1 MEIYKKLN
9 KIQVELKAP
18 KDRVN
23 KFGGFSYRN
32 CEDILNALKP
42 LLDAEGC
49 AVILNDDVVQ
59 IGDRFYIKA
68 TATLFSE
75 NGENISNTAYAREP
89 LQKKGADES
98 QITGASS
105 SYARKYALNGLFL
118 LDDSKD
124 ADSLDAKIAEAKP
137 DAVMIKSLRDKTNGD
152 KKFEEYIVSVKLN
165 GGDRKSF
172 DDLNI
177 GQVEYLIRNWEKLLV
192 GTPYEEKK

>member
-68 TATLFSE
+68 TATLYDE

-105 SYARKYALNGLFL
+105 SYARKYALAGLL
-118 LDDSKD
+118 AIDSAEDIDEKEPPKEEPKEEPKGTDVPRASEVQIKILKQLAEKQGKELDVELVRTWSIKQASD
-124 ADSLDAKIAEAKP
+124 
-137 DAVMIKSLRDKTNGD
+137 MIMKLKGD
-152 KKFEEYIVSVKLN
+152 TKE
-165 GGDRKSF
+165 
-172 DDLNI
+172 
-177 GQVEYLIRNWEKLLV
+177 
-192 GTPYEEKK
+192 

>member
-105 SYARKYALNGLFL
+105 SYARKYALAGLL
-118 LDDSKD
+118 AIDSAEDIDEKEPPKEEPKEEPKETDVPRASEVQIKILKQLAEKQGKELDVELVRSWSIKQASD
-124 ADSLDAKIAEAKP
+124 
-137 DAVMIKSLRDKTNGD
+137 MIMKLKGD
-152 KKFEEYIVSVKLN
+152 TKE
-165 GGDRKSF
+165 
-172 DDLNI
+172 
-177 GQVEYLIRNWEKLLV
+177 
-192 GTPYEEKK
+192 

>member
-1 MEIYKKLN
+1 MDIYKKLN

-32 CEDILNALKP
+32 CEDILNALKS

-49 AVILNDDVVQ
+49 AVILTDDVVQ

-68 TATLFSE
+68 TATLYAE
-75 NGENISNTAYAREP
+75 NGESISNTAYAREP

-105 SYARKYALNGLFL
+105 SYARKYALAGLL
-118 LDDSKD
+118 AIDSAEDIDEKEPPKEEEPKGADIPRASETQIKILKQLAEKQGKELDVELVKTWSIKQASD
-124 ADSLDAKIAEAKP
+124 
-137 DAVMIKSLRDKTNGD
+137 MIMKLKGD
-152 KKFEEYIVSVKLN
+152 TKE
-165 GGDRKSF
+165 
-172 DDLNI
+172 
-177 GQVEYLIRNWEKLLV
+177 
-192 GTPYEEKK
+192 

>member
-1 MEIYKKLN
+1 MEIYNKLN

-42 LLDAEGC
+42 LLDVEGC

-68 TATLFSE
+68 TATLYTE
-75 NGENISNTAYAREP
+75 AGESISNTAYAREP

-105 SYARKYALNGLFL
+105 SYARKYALAGLL
-118 LDDSKD
+118 AIDSAEDIDEKEPP
-124 ADSLDAKIAEAKP
+124 KEEEAKGADIP
-137 DAVMIKSLRDKTNGD
+137 RASETQIKILKQLAEKQGKELDVELVKTWSIKQASDMIMKLKGD
-152 KKFEEYIVSVKLN
+152 TKE
-165 GGDRKSF
+165 
-172 DDLNI
+172 
-177 GQVEYLIRNWEKLLV
+177 
-192 GTPYEEKK
+192 

>member
-42 LLDAEGC
+42 LLDVEGC

-68 TATLFSE
+68 TATLYDE

-105 SYARKYALNGLFL
+105 SYARKYALAGLL
-118 LDDSKD
+118 AIDSAEDIDEKEPPKEEPKEEPKETDVPRASEVQIKILKQLAEKQGKELDVELVRTWSIKQASD
-124 ADSLDAKIAEAKP
+124 
-137 DAVMIKSLRDKTNGD
+137 MIMKLKGD
-152 KKFEEYIVSVKLN
+152 TKE
-165 GGDRKSF
+165 
-172 DDLNI
+172 
-177 GQVEYLIRNWEKLLV
+177 
-192 GTPYEEKK
+192 

>member
-1 MEIYKKLN
+1 MIYKKLN

-68 TATLFSE
+68 TATLYDE

-105 SYARKYALNGLFL
+105 SYARKYALAGLL
-118 LDDSKD
+118 AIDSAEDIDEKEPPKEEPKEEPKETDVPRASEVQIKILKQLAEKQGKELDVELVRTWSIKQASD
-124 ADSLDAKIAEAKP
+124 
-137 DAVMIKSLRDKTNGD
+137 MIMKLKGD
-152 KKFEEYIVSVKLN
+152 TKE
-165 GGDRKSF
+165 
-172 DDLNI
+172 
-177 GQVEYLIRNWEKLLV
+177 
-192 GTPYEEKK
+192 

>member
-68 TATLFSE
+68 TATLYDE

-105 SYARKYALNGLFL
+105 SYARKYALAGLL
-118 LDDSKD
+118 AIDSAEDIDEKEPPKEEPKEEPKETDVPRASEVQIKILKQLAEKQGKELDVELVRTWSIKQASD
-124 ADSLDAKIAEAKP
+124 
-137 DAVMIKSLRDKTNGD
+137 MIMKLKGD
-152 KKFEEYIVSVKLN
+152 TKE
-165 GGDRKSF
+165 
-172 DDLNI
+172 
-177 GQVEYLIRNWEKLLV
+177 
-192 GTPYEEKK
+192 

>member
-1 MEIYKKLN
+1 MDIYKKLN

-68 TATLFSE
+68 TATLYDE

-105 SYARKYALNGLFL
+105 SYARKYALAGLL
-118 LDDSKD
+118 AIDSAEDIDEKEPSKEEEPKGADVPRASETQIKILKRLAEKQGKELDVELVKTWNIKQASD
-124 ADSLDAKIAEAKP
+124 
-137 DAVMIKSLRDKTNGD
+137 MIMKLKGD
-152 KKFEEYIVSVKLN
+152 TKE
-165 GGDRKSF
+165 
-172 DDLNI
+172 
-177 GQVEYLIRNWEKLLV
+177 
-192 GTPYEEKK
+192 

>member
-1 MEIYKKLN
+1 MIYKKLN

-68 TATLFSE
+68 TATLYDE

-105 SYARKYALNGLFL
+105 SYARKYALAGLL
-118 LDDSKD
+118 AIDSAEDIDEKEPPKEEPKEEPKGTDVPRASEVQIKILKQLAEKQGKELDVELVRTWSIKQASD
-124 ADSLDAKIAEAKP
+124 
-137 DAVMIKSLRDKTNGD
+137 MIMKLKGD
-152 KKFEEYIVSVKLN
+152 TKE
-165 GGDRKSF
+165 
-172 DDLNI
+172 
-177 GQVEYLIRNWEKLLV
+177 
-192 GTPYEEKK
+192 

>member
-42 LLDAEGC
+42 LLDVEGC
-49 AVILNDDVVQ
+49 AVILTDDVVQ
-59 IGDRFYIKA
+59 IGDRFYIKS
-68 TATLFSE
+68 TATLYDE

-105 SYARKYALNGLFL
+105 SYARKYALAGLL
-118 LDDSKD
+118 AIDSAEDTDEQEQPKEETPKEEPKGADVPRASEIQIRILQQLAEKQGKELDVELVRTWSIKQASD
-124 ADSLDAKIAEAKP
+124 
-137 DAVMIKSLRDKTNGD
+137 MIM
-152 KKFEEYIVSVKLN
+152 KLK
-165 GGDRKSF
+165 G
-172 DDLNI
+172 
-177 GQVEYLIRNWEKLLV
+177 
-192 GTPYEEKK
+192 EKKE

>member
-1 MEIYKKLN
+1 MDIYKKLN

-68 TATLFSE
+68 TATLYDE
-75 NGENISNTAYAREP
+75 NGESISNTAYAREP

-105 SYARKYALNGLFL
+105 SYARKYALAGLL
-118 LDDSKD
+118 AIDSAEDIDEKEPPKEEEPKGADVPRASETQIKILKQLAEKQGKELDVELVKTWSIKQASD
-124 ADSLDAKIAEAKP
+124 
-137 DAVMIKSLRDKTNGD
+137 MIMKLKGD
-152 KKFEEYIVSVKLN
+152 TKE
-165 GGDRKSF
+165 
-172 DDLNI
+172 
-177 GQVEYLIRNWEKLLV
+177 
-192 GTPYEEKK
+192 

>member
-68 TATLFSE
+68 TATLYDE

-89 LQKKGADES
+89 LQKKGTDES

-105 SYARKYALNGLFL
+105 SYARKYALAGLL
-118 LDDSKD
+118 AIDSAEDIDEKEPQKEEPKEEPKETDVPRASEVQIKILKQLAEKQGKELDVELVRTWSIKQASD
-124 ADSLDAKIAEAKP
+124 
-137 DAVMIKSLRDKTNGD
+137 MIMKLKGD
-152 KKFEEYIVSVKLN
+152 TKE
-165 GGDRKSF
+165 
-172 DDLNI
+172 
-177 GQVEYLIRNWEKLLV
+177 
-192 GTPYEEKK
+192 

>member
-105 SYARKYALNGLFL
+105 SYARKYALAGLL
-118 LDDSKD
+118 AIDSAEDIDEKEPPKEEPKEEPKETDVPRASEVQIKILKQLAEKQGKELDVELVRTWSIKQASD
-124 ADSLDAKIAEAKP
+124 
-137 DAVMIKSLRDKTNGD
+137 MIMKLKGD
-152 KKFEEYIVSVKLN
+152 TKE
-165 GGDRKSF
+165 
-172 DDLNI
+172 
-177 GQVEYLIRNWEKLLV
+177 
-192 GTPYEEKK
+192 

>member
-68 TATLFSE
+68 TATLYDE

-105 SYARKYALNGLFL
+105 SYARKYALAGLL
-118 LDDSKD
+118 AIDSAEDIDEKEPPKEEPKEEPKETDVPRASEVQIKILKQLAEKQGKELDVELVRTWSIKQASDMIMK
-124 ADSLDAKIAEAKP
+124 LKGDAKE
-137 DAVMIKSLRDKTNGD
+137 
-152 KKFEEYIVSVKLN
+152 
-165 GGDRKSF
+165 
-172 DDLNI
+172 
-177 GQVEYLIRNWEKLLV
+177 
-192 GTPYEEKK
+192 